1 MLHNRNIDIVVTV
14 ATVFAGLLG
23 VVSFVTVA
31 WDVSLPL
38 LQLAMLGLIYTR
50 LPLPR

>member
-1 MLHNRNIDIVVTV
+1 MDIVVTI
-14 ATVFAGLLG
+14 AAAFAGLLG
-23 VVSFVTVA
+23 AVSFVTVA

-50 LPLPR
+50 MPLPR